1 MTQSAP
7 RPQAGPLGQ
16 SRALGAWEHGANS
29 CGRHADMGTGN
40 GTDGLSREVLPAL
53 GEAVLAKP
61 TSPRSACCVL
71 SASRALSF
79 TCEGSEVT
87 SLCHCSSSADLVTVR
102 TFSVL
107 TLTRASRWGTRMTP
121 PQPLLAIASSK
132 PGRRRRKKDKRVLH
146 APRCPGRGRAL
157 GGGYERC
164 GPGRKDRPGDHG

>member
-7 RPQAGPLGQ
+7 RPRAGPLGQ
-16 SRALGAWEHGANS
+16 SGALGAWEHGANS
-29 CGRHADMGTGN
+29 CGRHTDMGTGN

-87 SLCHCSSSADLVTVR
+87 SLCHCSSSADLVTV
-102 TFSVL
+102 
-107 TLTRASRWGTRMTP
+107 
-121 PQPLLAIASSK
+121 
-132 PGRRRRKKDKRVLH
+132 
-146 APRCPGRGRAL
+146 
-157 GGGYERC
+157 
-164 GPGRKDRPGDHG
+164 

>member
-7 RPQAGPLGQ
+7 RPRAGPLGQ
-16 SRALGAWEHGANS
+16 SGASGAWEHGANS
-29 CGRHADMGTGN
+29 CGRHTDMGTGN

-87 SLCHCSSSADLVTVR
+87 SLCHCSSSADLVR

-121 PQPLLAIASSK
+121 PQALLAIASSK
-132 PGRRRRKKDKRVLH
+132 PGRRRRKKDNVCSMPH
-146 APRCPGRGRAL
+146 GVRGGAERWA
-157 GGGYERC
+157 GGYERC
-164 GPGRKDRPGDHG
+164 GPGQKDRPGDHG